1 MTATPPATSAPTST
15 ATSTTDLAELCQ
27 LARAGLD
34 AHRFCEALARTGSVS
49 DLLQRD
55 EPALRALGLPPATAR
70 RLVIGRN
77 QPQQLAADL
86 DALQRHAITLLAAHL
101 PGYPP
106 QLLAIADPPAVLFV
120 RGQPDC
126 LLTPQLAIVGSRHP
140 TANGAQ
146 TAQDFAAHFAAL
158 GLTITS
164 GLALGIDTA
173 SHTGA
178 LAAGGFTVAV
188 CGTGL
193 DQRYPER
200 NAELAHR
207 ITLHGALVSEFP
219 PGTPPYPGNFP
230 QRNRLISGLSLGV
243 LVVEA
248 ARRSGSL
255 ATARC
260 AGEQGREVFAIPG
273 SIHSSQSQGCHQL
286 LRQGATLVENA
297 EDVLSEL
304 PKTVF
309 NQILG
314 SPPTSLPGGTEE
326 RSRLDN
332 PAEILLDALGFEP
345 TSVDALIASTG
356 LSSTSVASL
365 LLTLE
370 LEGRVASDLS
380 GRYFRCARALF

>member
-1 MTATPPATSAPTST
+1 MSATIPDTATPL
-15 ATSTTDLAELCQ
+15 TTDDLAELCQ
-27 LARAGLD
+27 IARAGLD
-34 AHRFCEALARTGSVS
+34 AHRLREALAHTGNLSE
-49 DLLQRD
+49 LLQRD
-55 EPALRALGLPPATAR
+55 ERGLRALGLPAAATR
-70 RLVIGRN
+70 RLVLGRT
-77 QPQQLAADL
+77 QPGPLAADL
-86 DALQRHAITLLAAHL
+86 EALQRHAITLLAAHR
-101 PGYPP
+101 PGYPA

-120 RGQPDC
+120 RGQAEC

-146 TAQDFAAHFAAL
+146 TARDFAAHFAAL
-158 GLTITS
+158 GLPITS

-173 SHTGA
+173 SHAGA
-178 LAAGGFTVAV
+178 LDAGGRTIAV

-193 DQRYPER
+193 DLRYPER
-200 NAELAHR
+200 NAELAER
-207 ITLHGALVSEFP
+207 STLQRALISECP
-219 PGTPPYPGNFP
+219 PGTPPYPGHFP

-286 LRQGATLVENA
+286 LRQGATLVEIA

-304 PKTVF
+304 PKIVL
-309 NQILG
+309 NQLLG
-314 SPPTSLPGGTEE
+314 APPPDPTEGGFEH
-326 RSRLDN
+326 SRLDN

-365 LLTLE
+365 LLSLE

-380 GRYFRCARALF
+380 GRYFRCARTLF